1 MILPEQKNWRW
12 QIKNLIRT
20 PESLGRFLGRPLP
33 EDCSPSKEGE
43 APVMWVSP
51 YYAGLIDPGD
61 PNDPILR
68 QILPRSDESDFP
80 PGTSMDPL
88 DEEAHS
94 PLKGLVHRYP
104 DRVLLTTTG
113 FCPTLCRFCMR
124 RRCWSP
130 DHDDSR
136 LDVEAVL
143 AYINSHR
150 EIRDVIISGGDPL
163 FLPPFHLRAILEG
176 VQATPH
182 VEIIRIGSRAP
193 ATLPMRI
200 DEELVEMLLEFKPL
214 WFLTHFNHPRELT
227 AEAMAAL
234 TRLISAGAVL
244 NNQSVLLKGVN
255 DSASVLMDLSMKL
268 LKVGVRPYYLH
279 QVDFVGPASHLRVPI
294 EEGMEIIKAMF
305 GRISGLGIPRYVLD
319 LPGGKGKV
327 PLMPDFKAGREE
339 EAWIFQAPLG
349 GWVEVPPGGHFPGES
364 Q

>member
-1 MILPEQKNWRW
+1 MILPEKKDWRW
-12 QIKNLIRT
+12 QIENLIRT

-33 EDCSPSKEGE
+33 EDYSPSMEGE
-43 APVMWVSP
+43 APMMWVSP
-51 YYAGLIDPGD
+51 YYAGLIDPGN

-68 QILPRSDESDFP
+68 QILPRYDESYFP
-80 PGTSMDPL
+80 PGTSLDPL
-88 DEEAHS
+88 DEEVHS

-104 DRVLLTTTG
+104 DRVLLTATG

-130 DHDDSR
+130 DQEDSR

-163 FLPPFHLRAILEG
+163 FLPAVQLRAILEG
-176 VQATPH
+176 VRAVPH

-200 DEELVEMLLEFKPL
+200 DEELMEMLREFKPL

-227 AEAMAAL
+227 ADAMAAL

-255 DSASVLMDLSMKL
+255 DSASILMDLSKKL
-268 LKVGVRPYYLH
+268 LSVGVRPYYLH
-279 QVDFVGPASHLRVPI
+279 QVDYVGPASHFRVPI
-294 EEGMEIIKAMF
+294 EEGVGIIKAMF
-305 GRISGLGIPRYVLD
+305 GRIGGLGIPRYILD

-327 PLMPDFKAGREE
+327 PLMPDFTESRGD

-349 GWVEVPPGGHFPGES
+349 GRVEVTPGRHTPGEL